1 MASTAAEITRPGS
14 TKPARPTPAAVGA
27 AASRWGFPEFFVIGQ
42 TLFPALL
49 LLPGAQAIRLP
60 LRIAPFA
67 LSLLAL
73 GWWLGHLRKGHSLHP
88 AAHWL
93 IAAVVWLAI
102 MIFHP
107 TTNTTTAGLAQT
119 MLYLAVMAPVFWA
132 PMLVR
137 HEEQLLRLLVLFL
150 ICNAFNSLIGILQ
163 VYDPATWMPAELS
176 SVQKAMKFG
185 LSTVT
190 YIDRNGQVAIRPPG
204 LSDTPGAVCMAGM
217 TAGVIGLAFA
227 LRSMKRH
234 WRALSLIGAAVG
246 CAVVYLSQVRT
257 SLLVLIGMIAV
268 YVILVGLVRKQ
279 VIKAVYTL
287 ILGAAILTV
296 AFWTSVP
303 LTGTLVAE
311 RVDTLRQGDPLAVYY
326 KAGRGAQIENAVT
339 TLAPEYPLGAGLAR
353 WGMMR
358 LYFGDEA
365 NPDSPLI
372 WAELQIPSW
381 ILDGGVI
388 LVLLYG
394 VALVL
399 TSLFELRIARG
410 AKTEVLQF
418 CAPLIV
424 AINLGVVAIVFGYT
438 PFTAPLGIQYWF
450 LAGALGGVAQ
460 ASGLVTNAGSRSRQ
474 RRLHGLGRHGSGE
487 LRTGPVSG

>member
-1 MASTAAEITRPGS
+1 MATRIAI
-14 TKPARPTPAAVGA
+14 PARRPADVKIEPVVAAGTTP
-27 AASRWGFPEFFVIGQ
+27 RWGFPEVFVICQ

-49 LLPGAQAIRLP
+49 LLPGSQAIRLP

-67 LSLLAL
+67 LSLAAL
-73 GWWLGHLRKGHSLHP
+73 GWWLGHLGKGQSLHP

-93 IAAVVWLAI
+93 IAAIFWLAI

-137 HEEQLLRLLVLFL
+137 NEQQLVRLLAIILV
-150 ICNAFNSLIGILQ
+150 CNAVNSLVGILQ

-176 SVQKAMKFG
+176 SVQKAFKYG

-190 YIDRNGQVAIRPPG
+190 YVDRNGQVAIRPPG
-204 LSDTPGAVCMAGM
+204 LSDTPGAVGTAGM
-217 TAGVIGLAFA
+217 IAGLTGLAFG
-227 LRSMKRH
+227 LRRMRAA
-234 WRALSLIGAAVG
+234 WRVLALIGAAIG

-257 SLLVLIGMIAV
+257 SLLVLIGMIV
-268 YVILVGLVRKQ
+268 IYVLVVGAVRKQ
-279 VIKAVYTL
+279 KLKAIYTL
-287 ILGAAILTV
+287 ILAAGVLTV
-296 AFWTSVP
+296 AFWTSIP
-303 LTGTLVAE
+303 LAGTLVAE
-311 RVDTLRQGDPLAVYY
+311 RVDTLRQGDPLSVYY
-326 KAGRGAQIENAVT
+326 KAGRGTQIENAVT
-339 TLAPEYPLGAGLAR
+339 TLAPAYPLGAGLGR

-358 LYFGDEA
+358 FYFGDES

-372 WAELQIPSW
+372 WAELQVPTW
-381 ILDGGVI
+381 LLDGGVV

-394 VALVL
+394 VALFV
-399 TSLFELRIARG
+399 TSLFELRVARQATTKG
-410 AKTEVLQF
+410 LQF
-418 CAPLIV
+418 CGPLVLAANI
-424 AINLGVVAIVFGYT
+424 GVVAIVFGYT

-460 ASGLVTNAGSRSRQ
+460 ASGLFENERSRSRK
-474 RRLHGLGRHGSGE
+474 RRLHGLGRNGSGE
-487 LRTGPVSG
+487 LRAGPTPG